1 MSSTR
6 TTAADRIRTAWCTGP
21 YPPAPAAATL
31 TRRAD
36 HFANGV
42 RFLLEQPGALGRV
55 RAATAALESDL
66 PVDALVQNV
75 LQTALSLTHA
85 ELGNVQLVDPG
96 SGALLITAQSG
107 FDAEFLEHFSVVDD
121 DSSACGRASHGD
133 QTILYDVDTDP
144 GFAPHRGIAAA
155 SGFRS
160 VQSTPLIDF
169 SGRVVGIV
177 STHFPHPQRPTPAD
191 MQILQLFADYAGDA
205 ISRSLGTPAETPV
218 RNHHALPSA
227 AVPTETNLTDIG
239 TELAGSVVD
248 QLLTAGLHLS
258 GLRRLVGE
266 GAASAR
272 LQAAV
277 DTLDR
282 AIHDI
287 ENHTLSARS
296 MLDKR

>member
-1 MSSTR
+1 MTSACETPL
-6 TTAADRIRTAWCTGP
+6 DRIRAAWRTGP

-36 HFANGV
+36 HFADGV

-55 RAATAALESDL
+55 RAATATLEDDP
-66 PVDALVQNV
+66 PVEALVQTV
-75 LQTALSLTHA
+75 LETALSLTRA
-85 ELGNVQLVDPG
+85 ELGNVQLVDPA
-96 SGALLITAQSG
+96 SGALLITDQSG

-133 QTILYDVDTDP
+133 QTILHDVDTDP
-144 GFAPHRGIAAA
+144 GFASHRGIAAA
-155 SGFRS
+155 AGFRS

-169 SGRVVGIV
+169 TGRVVGIV
-177 STHFPHPQRPTPAD
+177 STHFPRPHRPTPAD
-191 MQILQLFADYAGDA
+191 LQILQLFADYAGDA
-205 ISRSLGTPAETPV
+205 ISRSLGPPAETPP
-218 RNHHALPSA
+218 RNHHALPST
-227 AVPTETNLTDIG
+227 AVSPETIGMG

-248 QLLTAGLHLS
+248 HLLTALHLT

-287 ENHTLSARS
+287 ENHTLSTRS
-296 MLDKR
+296 ILDTP